1 MSLSLAI
8 AAVGVVVAYLL
19 GSIPTG
25 YLAGKWLQGI
35 DIRDHGSGST
45 GATNVLRIL
54 GKKAGAGVL
63 LFDAFKG
70 MVSVLLM
77 KLIFAHPEWVA
88 MPDSYYD
95 WAIIGAALA
104 AVVGHSQSIFLGFR
118 GGKSV
123 AISIGVLLI
132 IKPIVALATFVTF
145 ASVLA
150 TSRVVSLSSI
160 CGAIAVMV
168 FMILLQQPLPYIL
181 FGVFA
186 SGYVIIRH
194 RANIQRIFDGTEPK
208 LGEKK
213 LSQENS

>member
-77 KLIFAHPEWVA
+77 KLIFAHPEWVT

>member
-25 YLAGKWLQGI
+25 YLAGKWLQDI

-63 LFDAFKG
+63 FFDAFKG
-70 MVSVLLM
+70 MVSVLLVTF
-77 KLIFAHPEWVA
+77 IFAHPEWVV
-88 MPDSYYD
+88 MPANYYD
-95 WAIIGAALA
+95 WVIMGAALA
-104 AVVGHSQSIFLGFR
+104 AILGHSKSIFLGFR

-132 IKPIVALATFVTF
+132 IKPIVALGSVTAFAT
-145 ASVLA
+145 VLA

-168 FMILLQQPLPYIL
+168 LMILLQQPLPYIL

-194 RANIQRIFDGTEPK
+194 RANIQRIFVGTEPK
-208 LGEKK
+208 LGKK
-213 LSQENS
+213 QLTQENS